1 MMVQQDRVLRVIS
14 AAVVALAIAI
24 PSSAASGG
32 KAPAIRIYNF
42 GQIDPS
48 YYRGA
53 QPKEHDYAELAAIGI
68 KTVIDLQ
75 EDGKE
80 NEPALV
86 QHAGMKYVRIPMTTH
101 KAPSPE
107 NLVKFLSVVGDA
119 TNQPVYVHCREGRHR
134 TGVMTAVY
142 RMTTNRWTADQ
153 AFDEMKHYKF
163 GSDFLHGALK
173 KFVFAYALQL
183 VPGPT
188 APAAALATA
197 DVAKPLQAAQ
207 P

>member
-1 MMVQQDRVLRVIS
+1 MMVQQDRILRVVS

-32 KAPAIRIYNF
+32 NASAIRIYNF

-53 QPKEHDYAELAAIGI
+53 QPKEHDYADLAAIGI

-75 EDGKE
+75 KDGEED
-80 NEPALV
+80 EPALV
-86 QHAGMKYVRIPMTTH
+86 QRAGMKYVRIPMTTH
-101 KAPSPE
+101 EAPSPD
-107 NLVKFLSVVGDA
+107 NLAMFLSVVRDA

-183 VPGPT
+183 VPGQDA
-188 APAAALATA
+188 APAAALST
-197 DVAKPLQAAQ
+197 VAAKSVPAAQ
-207 P
+207 R